1 MKLSVR
7 PAAVPR
13 YTPNIPAYEAFLK
26 AVYHGAKFTPES
38 LALNRKYLEQAIA
51 LDPKFALAH
60 NAIGGHFFVLACGTL
75 QPAHEAIPSA
85 RAATQTALDIDSS
98 LPEAQAAL
106 GVIAAVYDYNWKEA
120 DHRFR
125 LAMARDPIPPL
136 VRHAY
141 GFWYLMAVGRPQD
154 AADECERALKKDPLN
169 VAGHTNLN
177 RQSLTKYGKNSSFDP
192 IQSATETSPA
202 TNISVLASVYTSLGS
217 APRLS
222 LVNFQVTTIGEAAV
236 MPVSPNQKAV
246 EAGEPPMR
254 DKFQKHRD
262 SHAPVSR
269 IPSRNYRHRDG
280 IVLAR
285 AEIVENGGEIFGT
298 LSGIVKDSTPVSYY
312 FLLAVRMFT
321 KWSNFAK
328 PKQTRAKARDYELG
342 KTFRHTR
349 SRGL

>member
-169 VAGHTNLN
+169 VAGHTNLGYCLLAAGREAEASMEFHKALEIDGN
-177 RQSLTKYGKNSSFDP
+177 FWFAFYGLGINHALQGAMTEALPFAEKAHSLAPWFPDTIGLLAGVLVRMGDMHQAESLLEKLKPGEKYG
-192 IQSATETSPA
+192 
-202 TNISVLASVYTSLGS
+202 
-217 APRLS
+217 APRGLTIFHVLCGDTDKAADWTEKAIEQRDPWVALFMHSPLRKALS
-222 LVNFQVTTIGEAAV
+222 PSARWSVIARQMNLPE
-236 MPVSPNQKAV
+236 VS
-246 EAGEPPMR
+246 
-254 DKFQKHRD
+254 
-262 SHAPVSR
+262 
-269 IPSRNYRHRDG
+269 
-280 IVLAR
+280 
-285 AEIVENGGEIFGT
+285 
-298 LSGIVKDSTPVSYY
+298 
-312 FLLAVRMFT
+312 
-321 KWSNFAK
+321 
-328 PKQTRAKARDYELG
+328 
-342 KTFRHTR
+342 
-349 SRGL
+349 